1 MSLRCAL
8 LAALGVVLPAPLVAQ
23 GILVDVGYV
32 FRSDVPDLS
41 SVRAAFTMPLGGPIR
56 WGIAGELLAD
66 VGTSPVQRWGAGV
79 DLTGWRGGRGP
90 YAALSLDGG
99 FETSGPHDTWASWS
113 AGAGYD
119 LHLAGGV
126 TVGADARYR
135 GFFGKEPGGVQVS
148 AGLAVWWGRK
158 KPAKPGAEGPTAEG
172 PTAEEPGAAAPAA
185 ETPAAETT
193 GAGVYAAVEA
203 GVVASAR
210 QALGKPYL
218 YGGTGTGEDGFDC
231 SGLIQYAYAQQGIAL
246 PRVSS
251 SQATQGVAVEKSL
264 DALEPGDILTF
275 AGQPGGSK
283 VSHVGLYLGGGR
295 FIHSASSQGVM
306 ESTLSAS
313 DPNGQWW
320 YARWVGARR
329 VIGVP

>member
-1 MSLRCAL
+1 MSLRRAL
-8 LAALGVVLPAPLVAQ
+8 LAALGVLLPAPLAAQ
-23 GILVDVGYV
+23 GILLDVGYV

-41 SVRAAFTMPLGGPIR
+41 SVRAAFTMPVAGPIR

-99 FETSGPHDTWASWS
+99 FETDGPHDTWASWS

-126 TVGADARYR
+126 TIGADARYR

-158 KPAKPGAEGPTAEG
+158 KPAEV
-172 PTAEEPGAAAPAA
+172 PTAEEPTAERPSAETPTA
-185 ETPAAETT
+185 ETPAAVIA
-193 GAGVYAAVEA
+193 GAGSYAAVEA
-203 GVVASAR
+203 AVVATAR
-210 QALGKPYL
+210 EALGKPYL
-218 YGGTGTGEDGFDC
+218 DGGTGQGDDGEVER
-231 SGLIQYAYAQQGIAL
+231 SLEAL
-246 PRVSS
+246 
-251 SQATQGVAVEKSL
+251 A
-264 DALEPGDILTF
+264 PGDILTF
-275 AGQPGGSK
+275 SGQPGGSR
-283 VSHVGLYLGGGR
+283 VSHVGLYLGDGR
-295 FIHSASSQGVM
+295 FIHSSSSKGVM

-320 YARWVGARR
+320 FVRWVGARR
-329 VIGVP
+329 VIEE

>member
-1 MSLRCAL
+1 MLLAL
-8 LAALGVVLPAPLVAQ
+8 LGVILPVPVAAQ
-23 GILVDVGYV
+23 GILLDVGYV
-32 FRSDVPDLS
+32 FRTDVPDLTS
-41 SVRAAFTMPLGGPIR
+41 ARAAFTLPVGGPIR

-79 DLTGWRGGRGP
+79 DITGWRGGRGP

-99 FETSGPHDTWASWS
+99 FETNGANDTWASWS

-126 TVGADARYR
+126 TAGADVRYR

-148 AGLAVWWGRK
+148 AGLGIWWGRK
-158 KPAKPGAEGPTAEG
+158 KP
-172 PTAEEPGAAAPAA
+172 TAEEPPA
-185 ETPAAETT
+185 ETPAAEAP
-193 GAGVYAAVEA
+193 GAEKPVADDAAPESIEA

-218 YGGTGTGEDGFDC
+218 YGGTGQGDDGFDC
-231 SGLIQYAYAQQGIAL
+231 SGLIQYAYAQQGILL
-246 PRVSS
+246 PRVSTA
-251 SQATQGVAVEKSL
+251 QATQGREVEKSI

-295 FIHSASSQGVM
+295 FIHSSSSKGVM

-320 YARWVGARR
+320 YVRWVGARR
-329 VIGVP
+329 IIGQ

>member
-1 MSLRCAL
+1 LSLRRAL
-8 LAALGVVLPAPLVAQ
+8 LAALGVLLPAPLAAQ
-23 GILVDVGYV
+23 GILLDVGYV

-41 SVRAAFTMPLGGPIR
+41 SVRAAFTMPVAGPIR

-99 FETSGPHDTWASWS
+99 FETDGPHDTWASWS

-126 TVGADARYR
+126 TIGADARYR

-158 KPAKPGAEGPTAEG
+158 KPAEV
-172 PTAEEPGAAAPAA
+172 PTAEEPTAERPSAETPTA
-185 ETPAAETT
+185 ETPAAVIA
-193 GAGVYAAVEA
+193 GAGSYAAVEA
-203 GVVASAR
+203 AVVATAR
-210 QALGKPYL
+210 EALGKPYL
-218 YGGTGTGEDGFDC
+218 YGGTGQGDDGFDC
-231 SGLIQYAYAQQGIAL
+231 SGLIQYAYAQQGISL
-246 PRVSS
+246 PRVSTA
-251 SQATQGVAVEKSL
+251 QATWGQEVERSL
-264 DALEPGDILTF
+264 EALAPGDILTF
-275 AGQPGGSK
+275 SGQPGGSR
-283 VSHVGLYLGGGR
+283 VSHVGLYLGDGR
-295 FIHSASSQGVM
+295 FIHSSSSKGVM

-320 YARWVGARR
+320 FVRWVGARR
-329 VIGVP
+329 VIEE